1 MCPGLEKY
9 VRRYYDDWLRCS
21 RRWCSMLGIP
31 QEAYDLFADA
41 LLGLCEK
48 SDAQLQDL
56 IEHEEA
62 GERKLFFYVRRIIQC
77 IVYEYRRYKV
87 RSFAP
92 IEELC
97 TLRHEFE
104 GNAVPDEIFDAFRDK
119 TAKLRADD
127 FVELD
132 YRYTEHG
139 RIYRYVTIQRS
150 AYGVKS
156 VVRYEAIPSNGKRR
170 QFGNRSD
177 AVVFLAGQIP
187 PPPKNRRAVH
197 VKLRL
202 LQINI
207 A

>member
-41 LLGLCEK
+41 LLDLCEK

-187 PPPKNRRAVH
+187 PPRKIGRQP
-197 VKLRL
+197 
-202 LQINI
+202 QII
-207 A
+207 QLIYKRT

>member
-1 MCPGLEKY
+1 MYSELETY

-41 LLGLCEK
+41 LLNLCEK

-56 IEHEEA
+56 IEHEEE
-62 GERKLFFYVRRIIQC
+62 GDRKLFFYVRRIIQY
-77 IVYEYRRYKV
+77 IVYEYRKGKV

-97 TLRHEFE
+97 TLRHESE
-104 GNAVPDEIFDAFRDK
+104 GNAIPDEIFDSFRDK

-132 YRYTEHG
+132 YLYTEHG
-139 RIYRYVTIQRS
+139 RIYRYVTTQRP
-150 AYGVKS
+150 AYGVQS
-156 VVRYEAIPSNGKRR
+156 LVRYEAIASNGKRR

-177 AVVFLAGQIP
+177 AVAFLAGQNP
-187 PPPKNRRAVH
+187 PPEKSAGCTCKTAITPN
-197 VKLRL
+197 
-202 LQINI
+202 
-207 A
+207 